1 MTTVI
6 AALGSDFVVLGADS
20 QGTLDAGG
28 ARTESKD
35 LVKLKRINDKVGIL
49 YSGDV
54 NAAEYLIDKFQNKLK
69 STNSDNVTKIATDFR
84 HMCIKEYNEHAGLEA
99 TYLPDFNFIIAGLDT
114 TGGITPKVYSM
125 GSSSG
130 FKMGKYPSGYGIGG
144 KPFIARYLFRQK
156 YNENK
161 SKDDLCKLVGQ
172 SIYDT
177 KKVDGDVGGQIRMA
191 IIDSEDGFKDV
202 PENDV
207 YDEYITK
214 WD

>member
-6 AALGSDFVVLGADS
+6 AALGKDFVVLGADS

-35 LVKLKRINDKVGIL
+35 LVKLKRINEKVGVL

-69 STNSDNVTKIATDFR
+69 NSKDNVTKTATDFR

-99 TYLPDFNFIIAGLDT
+99 TYLPDCNFIIAGLDIN
-114 TGGITPKVYSM
+114 GNIIPKCYSM
-125 GSSSG
+125 DSSSG

-144 KPFIARYLFRQK
+144 KPFVARYLFRK
-156 YNENK
+156 RYGEGK
-161 SKDDLCKLVGQ
+161 SLDDLCQLVGQ
-172 SIYDT
+172 AIYDT

-191 IIDSEDGFKDV
+191 IIDNEGFRNV

-207 YDEYITK
+207 YDEYIAK

>member
-6 AALGSDFVVLGADS
+6 AALGKDFVVLGADS

-35 LVKLKRINDKVGIL
+35 LVKLKKINKKVGVL

-54 NAAEYLIDKFQNKLK
+54 NSAEYLIDKFQNKLK
-69 STNSDNVTKIATDFR
+69 NNKDNVTKIATDFR
-84 HMCIKEYNEHAGLEA
+84 RMCIKEYNEHEGLQVS
-99 TYLPDFNFIIAGLDT
+99 YLPDFNFIIAGLDVD
-114 TGGITPKVYSM
+114 GDVTPKCYSM
-125 GSSSG
+125 NSLSG

-144 KPFIARYLFRQK
+144 KPFVARYLFRKK
-156 YNENK
+156 YEESK
-161 SKDDLCKLVGQ
+161 SLDELCELVGQ

-191 IIDSEDGFKDV
+191 IIDKDGFRDI

-207 YDEYITK
+207 YDVYITK
-214 WD
+214 WN